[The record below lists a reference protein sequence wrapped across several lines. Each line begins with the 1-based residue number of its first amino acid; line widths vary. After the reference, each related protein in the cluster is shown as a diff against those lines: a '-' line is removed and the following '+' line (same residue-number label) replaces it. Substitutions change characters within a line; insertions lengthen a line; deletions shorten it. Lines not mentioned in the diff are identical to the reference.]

1 MAPVAVVFTGEE
13 AGGVVMTEVVLWQRR
28 MLEDFARDNHDFSI
42 LTDLNQWNDWTLVLS
57 DQSCREF

>member
-42 LTDLNQWNDWTLVLS
+42 LMDLNQWNYWTLVLS